1 MTIRLRGTGRAF
13 TDRVKGLWG
22 DAVNDVFPRSWMPAP
37 RQTSGTAG
45 TLSSP
50 TALSATANAGA
61 MNPAD
66 VALHSSLAAHSHSM
80 PAGLHKNR
88 KSEATRQAAGL
99 AAWEDEG
106 GATALLK

>member
-22 DAVNDVFPRSWMPAP
+22 DAVNEVFPRTWMPAP
-37 RQTSGTAG
+37 RETTGTAG
-45 TLSSP
+45 TLRLAP
-50 TALSATANAGA
+50 APAAMANAGA
-61 MNPAD
+61 MNLTASHLIPLWPRTRTACPRVSIRIARVRQPAR
-66 VALHSSLAAHSHSM
+66 
-80 PAGLHKNR
+80 P
-88 KSEATRQAAGL
+88 TRL